1 MLALDWSAG
10 PESVIIPADSQGRGS
25 VTSVLSRRVGGM
37 LVVAQFLIS
46 LVSLLGAL
54 SPKLI
59 KVYFRQ
65 VDDVAWVEKNGAL
78 LIEQTSVSVGGAAHE
93 EMKREIRLG
102 IERDQIRKFVLSRLK
117 YPVFPAYVSAGVS
130 LVFMLLPAVLGLGST
145 SPRFAAALLMLAG
158 TAALILTVFSVRN
171 ALLNIEISASLRD
184 LVAAGNVHYPIDRS
198 DLRRRTLRVCSL
210 NARQLWREARKTLM
224 DGRTEMNKSS
234 SRGSARRRTSVL
246 KGERWL
252 IADGPEY

>member
-1 MLALDWSAG
+1 
-10 PESVIIPADSQGRGS
+10 
-25 VTSVLSRRVGGM
+25 
-37 LVVAQFLIS
+37 
-46 LVSLLGAL
+46 
-54 SPKLI
+54 
-59 KVYFRQ
+59 
-65 VDDVAWVEKNGAL
+65 
-78 LIEQTSVSVGGAAHE
+78 SVSVGGAAHE

-224 DGRTEMNKSS
+224 DGRTEM
-234 SRGSARRRTSVL
+234 
-246 KGERWL
+246 
-252 IADGPEY
+252 